1 MKRILITGGSG
12 FLGKNLALHLKKDKK
27 FKIILSSRNIENLRK
42 ASAVTDCEFY
52 PMDINS
58 IDSIIDTFNNVMP
71 DIVIHSAAT
80 KFVDLSEKYPEECIQ
95 TNILGSINLL
105 RVSKM
110 FKVKGVIAI
119 STDKAANPD
128 FNVYS
133 QSKNMMEKYFINNS
147 KNSKVKIATVRFG
160 NLCWSTGS
168 VFNLWEEMSIK
179 NKMVLSTGPEMRRF
193 FIHVDQACNLIIKVM
208 KNLDKCNGYIITEY
222 MKSAKISNILNI
234 WSEIYNVK
242 WKKIKPRFGDKLDEY
257 LFSPNEIK
265 SANIFTLN
273 KKKLIKID
281 YSKQNLNYFKDVI
294 TSKNSLKLS
303 SEEIKKLILS
313 KPRIL

>member
-1 MKRILITGGSG
+1 
-12 FLGKNLALHLKKDKK
+12 
-27 FKIILSSRNIENLRK
+27 
-42 ASAVTDCEFY
+42 
-52 PMDINS
+52 
-58 IDSIIDTFNNVMP
+58 
-71 DIVIHSAAT
+71 
-80 KFVDLSEKYPEECIQ
+80 
-95 TNILGSINLL
+95 
-105 RVSKM
+105 M

-168 VFNLWEEMSIK
+168 VFNLWEEMSLK

-234 WSEIYNVK
+234 WSEIYNVD